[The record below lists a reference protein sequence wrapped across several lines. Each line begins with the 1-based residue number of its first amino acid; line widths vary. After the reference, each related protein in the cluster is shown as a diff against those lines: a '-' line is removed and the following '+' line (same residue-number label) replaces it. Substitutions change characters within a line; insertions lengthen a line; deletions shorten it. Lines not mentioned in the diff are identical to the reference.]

1 MPKNFLFLII
11 LFTIAFDDIHSY
23 IVLPLKL
30 LPKENYKSDNELNSP
45 KDIMTREFFSTFY
58 TEFEIGTPVQKIP
71 MLVKQKQND
80 YVVTS
85 ANPMSNPTRDY
96 SKRDVYNFSP
106 NFLEKYKFYNEL
118 ESTSISSATC
128 KKRKPYD
135 DDIEE
140 PLAEQMC
147 DSTEEIIL
155 YDNVNLNK
163 VTEKNFHF
171 DLVRNIKD
179 NVPGI
184 IGLALTDEYHQV
196 SFLNTLK
203 NNKLINNNYWFFE
216 TEKWD
221 SETGKVI
228 FGAFPHEVYEDKYAL
243 EDYAYTKNEG
253 SSNFYWEIAF
263 DSITTGDQQFSGES
277 VELNLESNLNIGGK
291 EYNKYFSS
299 KIEGLVNDKVCF
311 SDTFKGYDEY
321 NEFFSDYTF
330 YYCKNDEDTKAK
342 LDEFLKTISFY
353 SKALNYYFELSK
365 EQLLKENGDYIYIN
379 IVFAN
384 HIDRWK
390 LGKQIALKYK
400 FVFNPE
406 TKVIGFY
413 NKTNGDK
420 KDEGKDGQEQGK
432 GEGSGDDSGS
442 GSNVLLIIIIIVIV
456 IVVIVVVIVLVKVF
470 MSKKDNSTE
479 MKDSQ
484 YYDNNKDTRIVNDN

>member
-1 MPKNFLFLII
+1 M
-11 LFTIAFDDIHSY
+11 
-23 IVLPLKL
+23 
-30 LPKENYKSDNELNSP
+30 
-45 KDIMTREFFSTFY
+45 
-58 TEFEIGTPVQKIP
+58 
-71 MLVKQKQND
+71 
-80 YVVTS
+80 
-85 ANPMSNPTRDY
+85 
-96 SKRDVYNFSP
+96 
-106 NFLEKYKFYNEL
+106 
-118 ESTSISSATC
+118 
-128 KKRKPYD
+128 
-135 DDIEE
+135 
-140 PLAEQMC
+140 
-147 DSTEEIIL
+147 
-155 YDNVNLNK
+155 
-163 VTEKNFHF
+163 EKN
-171 DLVRNIKD
+171 
-179 NVPGI
+179 I
-184 IGLALTDEYHQV
+184 I
-196 SFLNTLK
+196 
-203 NNKLINNNYWFFE
+203 
-216 TEKWD
+216 
-221 SETGKVI
+221 
-228 FGAFPHEVYEDKYAL
+228 
-243 EDYAYTKNEG
+243 
-253 SSNFYWEIAF
+253 
-263 DSITTGDQQFSGES
+263 
-277 VELNLESNLNIGGK
+277 
-291 EYNKYFSS
+291 NKYFSS

-321 NEFFSDYTF
+321 MEFFSDYTF

-442 GSNVLLIIIIIVIV
+442 GSNVLLIVIIIVIV
-456 IVVIVVVIVLVKVF
+456 IVVIVVAIVLVKVF